1 MKKKIMD
8 PEEEL
13 ARAKGE
19 LKIFHWLSRSCSSDV
34 SMDELLDKF
43 TDLLLE
49 VMKVEAGSILLQRD
63 SRLFFKVAKGKKA
76 KPLKETAVK
85 HGEGIVGWVV
95 KTGKS
100 VIVRDVRKD
109 RRFTTK
115 FDEITGF
122 KTKSILAVPL
132 KMKGRIMGAIEILNP
147 AREPFSGGSLEFLES
162 LASQVVIAIENVYL
176 LEETKE
182 RFSEMNA
189 LFDVSH
195 IITSSIAQETLLN
208 SIMRSA
214 TNMLEVEAI
223 SLLLVDGLTNE
234 LVFKVALGEKGRKI
248 KEFRIPIDETSI
260 AGWVAKNG
268 KPIIVNDV
276 MEDTRFNPH
285 YGQKVDFRT
294 KSILCVPLKIKDRII
309 GVAEAINK
317 KDDERFDSRDQDL
330 FATVANQIAMASE
343 NTKLNQDLEIMLFG
357 TVASLVTA
365 IEAKD
370 TYTKGHSERVTEYAL
385 MLGRALKL
393 SEDEL
398 VILRLSSLLHDIGKI
413 GVMEGVLSKKDP
425 LTEEEWKSIRQH
437 PATGAKILEPVK
449 QISNIIPFIL
459 HPHERYDGKGYPDCM
474 SGEGIPLFSRIIAIG
489 DTFDAMT
496 SDRPYRKGL
505 SAQIALGEIEKNR
518 GTQFDPHLAEVFIQT
533 YRGSN
538 EL

>member
-1 MKKKIMD
+1 
-8 PEEEL
+8 
-13 ARAKGE
+13 
-19 LKIFHWLSRSCSSDV
+19 
-34 SMDELLDKF
+34 
-43 TDLLLE
+43 
-49 VMKVEAGSILLQRD
+49 
-63 SRLFFKVAKGKKA
+63 
-76 KPLKETAVK
+76 
-85 HGEGIVGWVV
+85 
-95 KTGKS
+95 
-100 VIVRDVRKD
+100 
-109 RRFTTK
+109 
-115 FDEITGF
+115 
-122 KTKSILAVPL
+122 
-132 KMKGRIMGAIEILNP
+132 
-147 AREPFSGGSLEFLES
+147 
-162 LASQVVIAIENVYL
+162 
-176 LEETKE
+176 
-182 RFSEMNA
+182 MNA

-459 HPHERYDGKGYPDCM
+459 HHHERYDGKGYPDCM

>member
-398 VILRLSSLLHDIGKI
+398 VILRL
-413 GVMEGVLSKKDP
+413 
-425 LTEEEWKSIRQH
+425 
-437 PATGAKILEPVK
+437 
-449 QISNIIPFIL
+449 
-459 HPHERYDGKGYPDCM
+459 
-474 SGEGIPLFSRIIAIG
+474 
-489 DTFDAMT
+489 
-496 SDRPYRKGL
+496 
-505 SAQIALGEIEKNR
+505 
-518 GTQFDPHLAEVFIQT
+518 
-533 YRGSN
+533 
-538 EL
+538 

>member
-49 VMKVEAGSILLQRD
+49 VMKVEAGSILLHRD

-85 HGEGIVGWVV
+85 DGEGIVGWVV

-459 HPHERYDGKGYPDCM
+459 HHHERYDGKGYPDCM